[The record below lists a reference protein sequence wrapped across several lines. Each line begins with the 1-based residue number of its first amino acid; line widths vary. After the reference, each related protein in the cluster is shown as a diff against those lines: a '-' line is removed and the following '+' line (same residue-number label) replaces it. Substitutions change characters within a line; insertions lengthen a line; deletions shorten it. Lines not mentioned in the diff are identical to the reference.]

1 MFTEGAP
8 NVHICRAFPLS
19 LTVSPERNPL
29 VFYLVNMRNFKLAVG
44 ILRSVTEER
53 WERENLIF
61 PKAGISALSALRM
74 LSTSTS
80 TGPGSPGCVSD

>member
-1 MFTEGAP
+1 
-8 NVHICRAFPLS
+8 
-19 LTVSPERNPL
+19 
-29 VFYLVNMRNFKLAVG
+29 MRNLKLAVG
-44 ILRSVTEER
+44 ILRSITEER

-61 PKAGISALSALRM
+61 PKAGVSALSALRM